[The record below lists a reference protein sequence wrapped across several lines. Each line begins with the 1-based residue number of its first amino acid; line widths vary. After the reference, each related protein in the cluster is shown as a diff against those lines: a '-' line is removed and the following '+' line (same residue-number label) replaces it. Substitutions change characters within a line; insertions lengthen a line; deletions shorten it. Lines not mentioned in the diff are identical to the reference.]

1 MSDFEEH
8 DYIEDTSDDKLL
20 WKGEG
25 IDSPELDSARKLI
38 TTYELKYLRGE
49 TTPEFRSNLWM
60 AHTRLELRMLGIEIP
75 ELLDS
80 LIIDIPAYKL
90 KDELEGANNNLL
102 AVIPLWNR

>member
-1 MSDFEEH
+1 MNDFED
-8 DYIEDTSDDKLL
+8 DYIYEDTSNDRLL

-80 LIIDIPAYKL
+80 LIIDIPAHKL
-90 KDELEGANNNLL
+90 RDELEGSGGNLI